1 MAVLVKMNTCG
12 LREATCVPIPAA
24 ADSNAIFTGSFRAG
38 ITWRPTL
45 ALSSHED
52 IPDCKAEEHPMKTV
66 SDVMTRDVYL
76 ASPDQTI
83 REVAGAMAKA
93 DVGSLPVG
101 ENDRLV
107 GMITDRDIV
116 LRAVAKGLDPK
127 TPVRDV
133 MTGRIQYCYEDDDV
147 VGVAE
152 NMAHLGVRR
161 LAVLNHDKRLVGIV
175 ALSNVANCGEA
186 KAASKL
192 LKGVA
197 EPHRESRRVA
207 AA

>member
-1 MAVLVKMNTCG
+1 
-12 LREATCVPIPAA
+12 
-24 ADSNAIFTGSFRAG
+24 
-38 ITWRPTL
+38 
-45 ALSSHED
+45 
-52 IPDCKAEEHPMKTV
+52 MKTV

-76 ASPDQTI
+76 ASPNQTI

-116 LRAVAKGLDPK
+116 LRAVAKGLDSK

-133 MTGRIQYCYEDDDV
+133 MTDRIQYCYDDDDV

-197 EPHRESRRVA
+197 EPHHEGRRVA

>member
-1 MAVLVKMNTCG
+1 
-12 LREATCVPIPAA
+12 
-24 ADSNAIFTGSFRAG
+24 
-38 ITWRPTL
+38 
-45 ALSSHED
+45 
-52 IPDCKAEEHPMKTV
+52 
-66 SDVMTRDVYL
+66 MTRDVYL

-133 MTGRIQYCYEDDDV
+133 MTGRIRYCYEDDDV

-175 ALSNVANCGEA
+175 ALSNVAHGGEA
-186 KAASKL
+186 KATSKL

-197 EPHRESRRVA
+197 EPHHAGRRVA